1 MNHMISYEAAVLL
14 QDAGFSEE
22 LVEALVKF
30 QKSVNGQIATSSE
43 LQSVKS
49 ELQTDLRVSLSE
61 LKNELL
67 RLESRLTLR
76 MGAVAAFLLAA
87 LAAMKYMA

>member
-49 ELQTDLRVSLSE
+49 EIKPMCASVCRSLKMNCFG
-61 LKNELL
+61 LK
-67 RLESRLTLR
+67 
-76 MGAVAAFLLAA
+76 AV
-87 LAAMKYMA
+87 